1 MNIYPKSVKEAIR
14 FLGIVL
20 LVIIN
25 NHVKEELGIN
35 RRSTTPLEFEQ
46 KEFLNQHFGSQP
58 PETVSFVDHLIQS
71 GDIERLSKINPA
83 YRRLDRRYDRDIYLN
98 LLRERRSA
106 SGSSCVQE
114 KPAHKDKGA
123 VVCF

>member
-35 RRSTTPLEFEQ
+35 GRSTTPLEFEH
-46 KEFLNQHFGSQP
+46 KDFFNQHFGSQP
-58 PETVSFVDHLIQS
+58 PETVSFVDYLIQS

-83 YRRLDRRYDRDIYLN
+83 YLRMDGQYDTYLK
-98 LLRERRSA
+98 LLRDQRSA

-114 KPAHKDKGA
+114 
-123 VVCF
+123 